1 MQDKLI
7 VLRKITKSFP
17 GTVALDCVDFDLR
30 AGEVHALVGENGAG
44 KSTLIKII
52 SGVYSRSSG
61 EYLFEG
67 RSVDY
72 ANPRQAI
79 DMGISVIY
87 QELENM
93 KQLSV
98 AENIY
103 LGRLPPHR
111 LRGFIDFKGLLRKSQ
126 EVLAGL
132 GLEINPKSM
141 VGSLSIAEQQLV
153 EIAKA
158 LSRQVKVIIMDEP
171 TSYLNRTETEKLF
184 LTIKTIRKQGVGV
197 IYVSHRLREVLDLA
211 GRITVLRD
219 GRKIA
224 TVDDVQ
230 HIDEREMVKLIIGH
244 DLANRQRSEPVQ
256 RKAVLEVQNLSIDRR
271 LQSLSFKLHE
281 GEVLGIAGLTGSGK
295 DELIMSLVGLWPKSS
310 GRVVVRQTNRELN
323 SPHDAVQNGV
333 VYLSEERKTYS
344 IFPALG
350 CRENISPLWLF
361 REYRRPFLSKR
372 REGELARKYVQLLSI
387 KASSI
392 EQKINS
398 LSGGN
403 QQKLIF
409 ARLLTIKPKILLLH
423 DPTRGIDVGSKAE
436 IYDIITELVSRGAAI
451 ILISSEMQ
459 EICNLTNRTIV
470 LCKGKKV
477 AEFVGSEVT
486 MENVF
491 GAATTAVVE

>member
-1 MQDKLI
+1 MQEKLI
-7 VLRKITKSFP
+7 ELEKVTKLFP
-17 GTVALDCVDFDLR
+17 GTVALDGVDFDLR

-61 EYLFEG
+61 DYLFAG
-67 RSVDY
+67 RSVEF
-72 ANPRQAI
+72 ASPRQAI
-79 DMGISVIY
+79 DLGISVIY

-98 AENIY
+98 AENIF

-111 LRGFIDFKGLLRKSQ
+111 LRGFIDFKALLRKSQ

-132 GLEINPKSM
+132 DLDLNPRSL

-158 LSRQVKVIIMDEP
+158 LSKQVKVMIMDEP
-171 TSYLNRTETEKLF
+171 TSYLNRKETEKLF
-184 LTIKTIRKQGVGV
+184 LTIQAIRKQGVGV

-211 GRITVLRD
+211 DRITVLRD
-219 GRKIA
+219 GRRIT
-224 TVDDVQ
+224 TVDDVRS
-230 HIDEREMVKLIIGH
+230 IDEREVIKLIIGH
-244 DLANRQRSEPVQ
+244 ELPSRQRAEPIR
-256 RKAVLEVQNLSIDRR
+256 RKVVLEVENLSISRRLQNLSFR
-271 LQSLSFKLHE
+271 LHE

-295 DELIMSLVGLWPKSS
+295 DELIMSLVGLWPRRS
-310 GRVVVRQTNRELN
+310 GRVVVRETDRRLDT
-323 SPHDAVQNGV
+323 PHDAVRNGV
-333 VYLSEERKTYS
+333 VYLSEERKAYS
-344 IFPALG
+344 IFPGLA
-350 CRENISPLWLF
+350 CRENLSPLWLD
-361 REYRRPFLSKR
+361 RVYRRPFLSKR
-372 REGELARKYVQLLSI
+372 REGELARQYIRRLSI
-387 KASSI
+387 KTPSI
-392 EQKINS
+392 EQKIVS

-409 ARLLTIKPKILLLH
+409 ARLLTIDPKILLLH
-423 DPTRGIDVGSKAE
+423 DPTRGIDVGSKAD
-436 IYDIITELVSRGAAI
+436 IYDIILELVSRGAAI

-470 LCKGKKV
+470 LSKGRKV
-477 AEFVGSEVT
+477 AEFQGSEVT

-491 GAATTAVVE
+491 GAATATAVE